1 MYFLVEGHNATYD
14 MLLSKKLNVDQ
25 VSLDQTTNY

>member
-1 MYFLVEGHNATYD
+1 MYFLVEGHSATYD
-14 MLLSKKLNVDQ
+14 MLLPKKLNVDQ